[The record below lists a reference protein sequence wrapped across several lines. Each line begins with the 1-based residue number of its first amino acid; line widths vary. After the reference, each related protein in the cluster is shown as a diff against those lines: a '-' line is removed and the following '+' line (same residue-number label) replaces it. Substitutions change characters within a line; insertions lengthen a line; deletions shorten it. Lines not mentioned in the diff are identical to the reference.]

1 MATKKTG
8 GDKAA
13 KVDPTEM
20 LKPVPV
26 KSHGRPSDYRPEVC
40 FDVINLGAE
49 GKSKT
54 VIAAKLG
61 ISIRTLYNW
70 MEQYPGFLQAMEQ
83 AQTLAQCWW
92 EEAGQKGMFM
102 QGFNASIWS
111 RSMAARFP
119 KDWRENK
126 NVELAGKDGGAIEMN
141 VTTTINVDQ
150 MSARALDAL
159 EEALE
164 IIAAGTEIDE
174 AGEDGEDEPEGQP
187 N

>member
-1 MATKKTG
+1 
-8 GDKAA
+8 
-13 KVDPTEM
+13 
-20 LKPVPV
+20 
-26 KSHGRPSDYRPEVC
+26 
-40 FDVINLGAE
+40 
-49 GKSKT
+49 
-54 VIAAKLG
+54 
-61 ISIRTLYNW
+61 
-70 MEQYPGFLQAMEQ
+70 
-83 AQTLAQCWW
+83 
-92 EEAGQKGMFM
+92 MFM

-174 AGEDGEDEPEGQP
+174 AEEDDEDEPEGQP